1 MGHTVGPD
9 DAEQIRLGQTA
20 EAEQFASRWIRDHP
34 SDALFPFYLAD
45 RALASKDFA
54 AAETRYRDV
63 IKLQPN
69 NALAINNV
77 AWLMVQQNKAGAVA
91 YAEQAN
97 QLMPGRPALMD
108 TLAAALAADR
118 QLDKAVAVQKQ
129 AVERAPEDGQ
139 LRLNLAKLYIK
150 ADQKGMARG
159 ELERIGKLG
168 RNFPQQEEVTKLLG
182 SL

>member
-1 MGHTVGPD
+1 M
-9 DAEQIRLGQTA
+9 
-20 EAEQFASRWIRDHP
+20 
-34 SDALFPFYLAD
+34 
-45 RALASKDFA
+45 
-54 AAETRYRDV
+54 
-63 IKLQPN
+63 
-69 NALAINNV
+69 
-77 AWLMVQQNKAGAVA
+77 A

-168 RNFPQQEEVTKLLG
+168 RNFPQQEEVSKLLG